1 MEAAVFSGFIF
12 VSTISIVEMTY
23 LTEKRRIENRELEAV
38 IAAFADPAS
47 RFVAIPVNTA
57 IAQAVVSI
65 PRALV
70 PDLPDRVIS
79 ATAFALGIPLVTA
92 DRQIQSSSIET
103 IW

>member
-23 LTEKRRIENRELEAV
+23 LTEKQRIEKGELEGV
-38 IAAFADPAS
+38 LTAFADPAS
-47 RFVAIPVNTA
+47 RLVAIPVNTA

-92 DRQIQSSSIET
+92 DRQIRSSSIET